1 MTLHP
6 SVALTSS
13 QDRRYATLR
22 AGQTIEFSFELP
34 PTIKAT
40 DVKQSTLAVS
50 GYYLSYS
57 SMMMVRQSDR

>member
-1 MTLHP
+1 MTLRP

-13 QDRRYATLR
+13 QDRRYATIR

-40 DVKQSTLAVS
+40 DVKQLPSRATI
-50 GYYLSYS
+50 
-57 SMMMVRQSDR
+57 